1 MRIHFCT
8 FGNEPRFTNTLNKI
22 LAEAEGSGYF
32 DTIRKFNQDDLNV
45 DRKLLAFMARS
56 RGFGFWLWKP
66 MVIAEMLLG
75 TSVGDVVV
83 YADAG
88 CGIVSTGKAREVF
101 REWIQEVCSHP
112 THRLAFQMS
121 FKEEEYTKAD
131 VFEAMGCNEPKYKLT
146 GQHIAGLQVLM
157 NTPENKELVANW
169 LRLCSAERF
178 HLVSDQP
185 SRIANPSGFKEH
197 RHDQSIFSLLVKKYG
212 AAVQPDHWK
221 APDFPIIALRRR
233 EKMGLSHKIF
243 YEFSKLSRLLP
254 YRKVNFRSGNI
265 GVASPVIHRLIGLLE
280 LNQERGGRVQC
291 D

>member
-1 MRIHFCT
+1 MQIHFCT
-8 FGNEPRFTNTLNKI
+8 FGNEPRYTNTLKKI

-32 DTIRKFNQDDLNV
+32 DTIRKFNQDDLNL
-45 DRKLLAFMARS
+45 DGKLRAFMTRS

-66 MVIAEMLLG
+66 MVIAKMLLG

-88 CGIVSTGKAREVF
+88 CGIVSTVKAREVF
-101 REWIQEVCSHP
+101 LEWIQEVCSHP

-121 FKEEEYTKAD
+121 FKEEDYTKGD
-131 VFEAMGCNEPKYKLT
+131 VFEAMGCNEAKYKLT
-146 GQHIAGLQVLM
+146 GQHIAGIQVLM
-157 NTPENKELVANW
+157 NTPENKELVASW
-169 LRLCSAERF
+169 LKLCSAEGF

-185 SRIANPSGFKEH
+185 SRIENPPGFKEH

-212 AAVQPDHWK
+212 AAVHPDHWK

-233 EKMGLSHKIF
+233 EKMGLTHKLS
-243 YEFSKLSRLLP
+243 YELSKLRRLLP
-254 YRKVNFRSGNI
+254 YRKVDFRSCNVGFEI
-265 GVASPVIHRLIGLLE
+265 PMIHRLITSLE
-280 LNQERGGRVQC
+280 LCQETGERVPC